1 MLALVENLRRKQLAW
16 VDAILLQ
23 RNWNLTQL
31 ANAAGIDHSTLS
43 KFRNDPDNTKKL
55 STSTVAAIENASDV
69 PPYQTEIP
77 ARLRGLSEVEAAPY
91 QPAPKAANDPAQRA
105 IEAVKAGRNGLDPW
119 ILNSRA
125 LENLGFFPGDILM
138 IDLNADPADGDVV
151 CAQVYDN
158 AGRVETVMR
167 VFEKPYLVSAT
178 SDRNLVRPFL
188 VDGERVQVR
197 GVAITTIRGRRAA

>member
-91 QPAPKAANDPAQRA
+91 QPAPKASSTSGPTS
-105 IEAVKAGRNGLDPW
+105 KAAGPMQGPSQT
-119 ILNSRA
+119 SRS
-125 LENLGFFPGDILM
+125 E
-138 IDLNADPADGDVV
+138 
-151 CAQVYDN
+151 
-158 AGRVETVMR
+158 
-167 VFEKPYLVSAT
+167 
-178 SDRNLVRPFL
+178 
-188 VDGERVQVR
+188 
-197 GVAITTIRGRRAA
+197 AITGTGF